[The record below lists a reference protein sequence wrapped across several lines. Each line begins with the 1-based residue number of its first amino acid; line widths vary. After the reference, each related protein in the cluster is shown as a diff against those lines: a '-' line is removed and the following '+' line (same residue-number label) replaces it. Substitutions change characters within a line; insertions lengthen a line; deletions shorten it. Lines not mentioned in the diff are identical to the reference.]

1 MCGKRRKE
9 RVADGGHDDADQIRA
24 IMIQIAGKL
33 VRHIIEACMALRT
46 RSRMSSDT
54 YPLPFTTSET
64 VLRDTPA
71 FFATSRMPTMIAPSP
86 LSLFHRCILTRLLR
100 ASREILYLFSHSL
113 EPVRQSGNEIQLLSV
128 DSRGGEGLQQRL
140 GLVECNHQR
149 CIRTGG
155 LDGGCA
161 QISFTLLSDRP
172 CNVKITPDW
181 QAAQCRNRRPHK

>member
-1 MCGKRRKE
+1 
-9 RVADGGHDDADQIRA
+9 
-24 IMIQIAGKL
+24 
-33 VRHIIEACMALRT
+33 MALRT
-46 RSRMSSDT
+46 RSRMSLDT

-86 LSLFHRCILTRLLR
+86 LSLFHRCILTCLPRAFRALLAR
-100 ASREILYLFSHSL
+100 YYIHLHSL

-128 DSRGGEGLQQRL
+128 DSCGGEGLQQRL

-155 LDGGCA
+155 LDGGGA

-181 QAAQCRNRRPHK
+181 RAAQCRNRWPRK

>member
-1 MCGKRRKE
+1 MLQMCGKRCKE
-9 RVADGGHDDADQIRA
+9 RVADGGHDDTDQIRT

-33 VRHIIEACMALRT
+33 VRHIIEGLHGFAHTFAHVIRHVPVAVHHQRDGAQRHPGLLRHIAHADHD
-46 RSRMSSDT
+46 RIF
-54 YPLPFTTSET
+54 PVIT
-64 VLRDTPA
+64 VL
-71 FFATSRMPTMIAPSP
+71 
-86 LSLFHRCILTRLLR
+86 SLYVHVLTTKYYIHL
-100 ASREILYLFSHSL
+100 HSL

-181 QAAQCRNRRPHK
+181 QAAQCRNRWPRK